1 MKSKKFALFIL
12 VAFITSTIFLIYI
25 QFNSAKN
32 ISALIEGNNKY
43 LEEYNINSE
52 LKGLVKDL
60 VKIESNIS
68 NVVSTNDSEYI
79 KT

>member
-1 MKSKKFALFIL
+1 MKSKKFALYIL
-12 VAFITSTIFLIYI
+12 VAFITGTIFLIYI

-43 LEEYNINSE
+43 LDEYDINSE

-60 VKIESNIS
+60 VKIESNIAS
-68 NVVSTNDSEYI
+68 IQQMIE
-79 KT
+79 